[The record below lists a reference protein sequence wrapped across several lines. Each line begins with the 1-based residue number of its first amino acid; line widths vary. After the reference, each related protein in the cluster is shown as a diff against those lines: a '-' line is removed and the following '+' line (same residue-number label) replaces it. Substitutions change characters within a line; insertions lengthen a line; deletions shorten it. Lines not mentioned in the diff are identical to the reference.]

1 MTDLNFIFCCL
12 IIIIVFVFT
21 PKSIFSTD
29 QESTPRILKTSKGNH
44 YYCFF
49 FRNTLEIIHN
59 FNFSCVVFVLI
70 ILWNIPLN
78 L

>member
-12 IIIIVFVFT
+12 IIIILFVFT

-29 QESTPRILKTSKGNH
+29 QESTPRIPKTSKGNH

-49 FRNTLEIIHN
+49 LEIIHS